1 MKPKSAAYTAVSSLL
16 LLFCFVWAI
25 SSGSVPVSIS
35 DITGFLF
42 GKTGGSNYDIVMKIR
57 LPRIIFAMLVGGML
71 AASGAMLQALL
82 RNPLVDPFIT
92 GISSGA
98 AFGAACAIIAG
109 VSGLIMPS
117 IAGALVT
124 MYVVYR
130 LSVAYGS
137 LSVSRLLLIGVMIG
151 SFFSSLIM
159 MLNAIF
165 SKDLVKVVFWLMGDL
180 SNINPGLAMYGIILT
195 VIILSAAIYFAN
207 DLNIM
212 ATGDDEAR
220 SLGVR
225 VELIK
230 VMYFIFAGVLTAV
243 SVALSG
249 VIGFVGLII
258 PHITRF
264 FIGPDMRSMIPAS
277 FISGAAFL
285 LCADTIART
294 VFLPSEIPVGVI
306 TGLIGVPVFIF
317 LMNTRKDA

>member
-1 MKPKSAAYTAVSSLL
+1 MKPKALIYTASSACILL
-16 LLFCFVWAI
+16 LCFVWAI
-25 SSGSVPVSIS
+25 SSGSVHVAITDIIS
-35 DITGFLF
+35 FFTG
-42 GKTGGSNYDIVMKIR
+42 KEGGSNYDIIMKIR
-57 LPRIIFAMLVGGML
+57 LPRIIFAVLVGGML
-71 AASGAMLQALL
+71 ASSGAMLQALL
-82 RNPLVDPFIT
+82 KNPLVDPFIT

-109 VSGLIMPS
+109 VSGLILPS

-124 MYVVYR
+124 MYVVYK
-130 LSVAYGS
+130 LSIAFGS
-137 LSVSRLLLIGVMIG
+137 LSVSRLLLTGVMIG

-159 MLNAIF
+159 MLNAVF
-165 SKDLVKVVFWLMGDL
+165 SRDLVKVVFWLMGDL
-180 SNINPGLAMYGIILT
+180 SNISPDLAVYGAVITLIIL
-195 VIILSAAIYFAN
+195 AAALYFAN

-212 ATGDDEAR
+212 ATGEDEAK

-225 VELIK
+225 TEFIK
-230 VMYFIFAGVLTAV
+230 VIYFIFAGVLTAI

-277 FISGAAFL
+277 FLAGAAFL
-285 LCADTIART
+285 LCADTLART
-294 VFLPSEIPVGVI
+294 VFLPAEIPVGVI

-317 LMNTRKDA
+317 LMNKRKNI

>member
-1 MKPKSAAYTAVSSLL
+1 M
-16 LLFCFVWAI
+16 
-25 SSGSVPVSIS
+25 S
-35 DITGFLF
+35 DIISFLTG
-42 GKTGGSNYDIVMKIR
+42 KEGGSNYDIIMKIR
-57 LPRIIFAMLVGGML
+57 LPRIIFAVLVGGML
-71 AASGAMLQALL
+71 ASSGAILQALL
-82 RNPLVDPFIT
+82 KNPLVDPFIT

-109 VSGLIMPS
+109 VSGLILPS

-130 LSVAYGS
+130 LSIAFGS
-137 LSVSRLLLIGVMIG
+137 LSVSRLLLTGVMIG

-159 MLNAIF
+159 MLNAVF
-165 SKDLVKVVFWLMGDL
+165 SRDLVKVVFWLMGDL
-180 SNINPGLAMYGIILT
+180 SNISPSLAIYGALITLIIL
-195 VIILSAAIYFAN
+195 AAALYFAN

-212 ATGDDEAR
+212 ATGEDEAK

-225 VELIK
+225 TEFIK
-230 VMYFIFAGVLTAV
+230 VIYFIFAGVLTAI

-264 FIGPDMRSMIPAS
+264 FIGPDMRYMIPAS
-277 FISGAAFL
+277 FLSGAAFL
-285 LCADTIART
+285 LCADTLART
-294 VFLPSEIPVGVI
+294 IFLPAEIPVGVI

-317 LMNTRKDA
+317 LMNRRKNI